1 MTHAA
6 APDPSAAQQIRHAVR
21 EVSPFIRHFARF
33 GFASQGL
40 VYLVIGF
47 LAALT
52 PVGVRREPTGWSG
65 ALATLLRQPA
75 GWALLGVVA
84 LGLFAFGLWQMFRAV
99 EDPEFDGK
107 RPSGI
112 AKRIG
117 YAFNACVQLSLSAAA
132 AAMAI
137 GWRHVARGGDDRHV
151 RDWTAWAMAHP
162 FGRFVIGAVGVGILA
177 YGVQQVA
184 CGVFGKLDT
193 RLALHELSRGV
204 RAAVMAVSR
213 FGVAARGG
221 VFALL
226 GTFLIRSAYNFNPSE
241 ARGISGT
248 LRTVAGEPYGKWLLG
263 TCALGLI
270 AYGMYDFV
278 LARYRMIRV

>member
-1 MTHAA
+1 MSHAG
-6 APDPSAAQQIRHAVR
+6 APSEHAVHQIKR
-21 EVSPFIRHFARF
+21 AVRDVTPFVRHFARF
-33 GFASQGL
+33 GYAAQGL

-52 PVGVRREPTGWSG
+52 PVGLRREPTGWSG

-75 GWALLGVVA
+75 GWVLLGIVA
-84 LGLFAFGLWQMFRAV
+84 LGLLSFGLWQLFRAV
-99 EDPEFDGK
+99 EDPEDDGT
-107 RPSGI
+107 RPTGL
-112 AKRIG
+112 AKRLSYG
-117 YAFNACVQLSLSAAA
+117 FNACVQFTLATVAM
-132 AAMAI
+132 AMAI

-162 FGRFVIGAVGVGILA
+162 LGRFAICAVGVGFLA
-177 YGVQQVA
+177 FGVQQVG

-193 RLALHELSRGV
+193 RLALRDLGRGA
-204 RAAVMAVSR
+204 RAVVMAISR
-213 FGVAARGG
+213 FGVAARGA

-226 GTFLIRSAYNFNPSE
+226 GTFLIRSAYYFNPNE

-248 LRTVAGEPYGKWLLG
+248 LRAVAAEPHGKWLLG
-263 TCALGLI
+263 ACALGLI
-270 AYGMYDFV
+270 AFGLYDFV

>member
-1 MTHAA
+1 MSHAL
-6 APDPSAAQQIRHAVR
+6 APGDSTSDRVRQAVR
-21 EVSPFIRHFARF
+21 EVTPFVAHFARF

-52 PVGVRREPTGWSG
+52 PVGLRREPTGWNG
-65 ALATLLRQPA
+65 ALGTLLRQPA
-75 GWALLGVVA
+75 GWILLGVVA

-99 EDPEFDGK
+99 EDPEYDGT
-107 RPSGI
+107 RPTGI

-117 YAFNACVQLSLSAAA
+117 YAFNACVQFTLATAA

-137 GWRHVARGGDDRHV
+137 GWRHSARGGDDRHV
-151 RDWTAWAMAHP
+151 RDWTAWALSHP
-162 FGRFVIGAVGVGILA
+162 FGRFVLGVVGVGILA

-184 CGVFGKLDT
+184 CGVFGRLDT
-193 RLALHELSRGV
+193 RLALHELSRGA

-221 VFALL
+221 VFGLL
-226 GTFLIRSAYNFNPSE
+226 GTFLIKSAYDVNASE

-248 LRTVAGEPYGKWLLG
+248 LRTIASEPYGKWLLG
-263 TCALGLI
+263 MCALGLI